1 MPAFS
6 QSLEG
11 ALHKALDFAND
22 RHQEYATLEHLLL
35 ALIDDRHAAAAM
47 TGCKADLEHLR
58 HRVVDYIDNDLGS
71 LVVAGS
77 TEAQPTTAFQRTIHR
92 AVVQVQ
98 SSGRDAVG
106 GDNVL
111 IAMFAER
118 ESPAVSFLKEYGL
131 TRFDV
136 VQYVAHGIAKNA
148 DRPAELSVQPTE
160 HLRYACPECGV
171 VAWAAHDVRLICG
184 GCHRRMRTGD
194 G

>member
-11 ALHKALDFAND
+11 SLHKALEFAND
-22 RHQEYATLEHLLL
+22 RHHEYATLEHLLL

-47 TGCKADLEHLR
+47 TRCKADLEHLR
-58 HRVVDYIDNDLGS
+58 HRVVNYLDNDLGS

-92 AVVQVQ
+92 AVVHVQ
-98 SSGRDAVG
+98 SSGRDEVR

-111 IAMFAER
+111 IAMFGER
-118 ESPAVSFLKEYGL
+118 ESPAVSFLNEYGL
-131 TRFDV
+131 TRFDL
-136 VQYVAHGIAKNA
+136 VQYVSHGIAKNA
-148 DRPAELSVQPTE
+148 HTPAELSVQATE
-160 HLRYACPECGV
+160 NFKYACPECGV
-171 VAWAAHDVRLICG
+171 VAWAERDIRLICG
-184 GCHRRMRTGD
+184 SCHRRMRAGD